1 MMRFIAILTVLLAAG
16 LILTG
21 CEEPTVKEVIRPVR
35 FLKLEDQTGFG
46 GNKYPGRA
54 EASTELNLGFEVS
67 GTIEKRPVDKGDMV
81 KQGELL
87 AVLDLRDFK
96 NEIAFAVAEA
106 DRNRAYRSRVAEAL
120 KSNAVAVQDLDDAD
134 ARLAQSRAAV
144 RIKRKAFEDA
154 HIYAPFDGTV
164 SWTYKEAGQRV
175 QAKENVLRLLDVST
189 MEFTIDIPEQI
200 IANVDRVKDVEII
213 FDAFPNRP
221 IPARIKEI
229 GTEASAGT
237 RTFPVTLAF
246 EQPEDITVQTGMAGV
261 ATGDP
266 SDIPGRGI
274 TADEFLLPVDAFFS
288 PDGKKTMVWVLDEES
303 MTVKGHEVQRGRL
316 TARGQFARGLKAGM
330 QVATHGA
337 QTLREGQ
344 KVTIATPIRRSEG
357 LDRESPT

>member
-1 MMRFIAILTVLLAAG
+1 MKRLSTILTVLVAAG

-21 CEEPTVKEVIRPVR
+21 CEEKTKPEIIRPVR
-35 FLKLEDQTGFG
+35 FITLEETAGFG

-54 EASTELNLGFEVS
+54 EATTELNMGFEVS
-67 GTIEKRPVDKGDMV
+67 GTIEERPVDKGDMV
-81 KQGELL
+81 EKGELL

-96 NEIAFAVAEA
+96 NELAFAIAEA

-134 ARLAQSRAAV
+134 ARLAQARAQV
-144 RIKRKAFEDA
+144 RIKRKALEDA
-154 HIYAPFDGTV
+154 HLYAPFDGTV
-164 SWTYKEAGQRV
+164 SWTYKEPGQRV
-175 QAKENVLRLLDVST
+175 QAKENVLRVLDLSLV
-189 MEFTIDIPEQI
+189 EFTINIPEQI
-200 IANVDRVKDVEII
+200 IAHVDRVKDITI
-213 FDAFPNRP
+213 TFDAFPNRP

-229 GTEASAGT
+229 GSEASAGT

-246 EQPEDITVQTGMAGV
+246 EQPEDIKIVTGMAGV

-266 SDIPGRGI
+266 SDLPGRGAA
-274 TADEFLLPVDAFFS
+274 ADSFLLPVDAFFS
-288 PDGKKTMVWVLDEES
+288 PDGKTTKVLVLDDES

-316 TARGQFARGLKAGM
+316 TTQGQLARGLKAGM

-344 KVTIATPIRRSEG
+344 KVTIAEPTRRS
-357 LDRESPT
+357 DRRTR

>member
-1 MMRFIAILTVLLAAG
+1 MKHLFTLLTVLLSAC
-16 LILTG
+16 LLLTG
-21 CEEPTVKEVIRPVR
+21 CEEKTKPEIIRPVK
-35 FLKLEDQTGFG
+35 FLKLEEQTGFG

-67 GTIEKRPVDKGDMV
+67 GTIEERPVDKGDTV
-81 KQGELL
+81 KQGQLL

-96 NEIAFAVAEA
+96 NEVAFAIAEA
-106 DRNRAYRSRVAEAL
+106 ERNRAYRSRVAEAL

-144 RIKRKAFEDA
+144 RIKRKALEDA

-175 QAKENVLRLLDVST
+175 QAKENVLRLLDIST
-189 MEFTIDIPEQI
+189 MEFTINVPEQI
-200 IANVDRVKDVEII
+200 IPNVDRVKDIEIT

-237 RTFPVTLAF
+237 RTYPVTLAF
-246 EQPEDITVQTGMAGV
+246 EQPEDIKIQTGMAGV

-266 SDIPGRGI
+266 SDMPGRGK
-274 TADEFLLPVDAFFS
+274 TADSFLLPVDAFFS

-303 MTVKGHEVQRGRL
+303 MTVKGHEVTRGKL
-316 TARGQFARGLKAGM
+316 TVQGQLAHGLKAGM

-344 KVTIATPIRRSEG
+344 KVTIAEPTRRS
-357 LDRESPT
+357 DRRTQ

>member
-1 MMRFIAILTVLLAAG
+1 VLLSAC

-21 CEEPTVKEVIRPVR
+21 CEEPTKPEVIRPVKVI
-35 FLKLEDQTGFG
+35 KLQETSGFG

-67 GTIEKRPVDKGDMV
+67 GTILERPVDKGDKV
-81 KQGELL
+81 KKGQLL

-96 NEIAFAVAEA
+96 NELAFAIAEA

-144 RIKRKAFEDA
+144 RIKRKALEDA
-154 HIYAPFDGTV
+154 HIYAPFDGSV

-175 QAKENVLRLLDVST
+175 QAKENVLRLLDIST
-189 MEFTIDIPEQI
+189 MEFTVDVPEQI
-200 IANVDRVKDVEII
+200 IPNMEYVKDITII
-213 FDAFPNRP
+213 FDAFPDRV
-221 IPARIKEI
+221 IPARVKEI

-246 EQPEDITVQTGMAGV
+246 AQPEDIKILPGMAGT

-266 SDIPGRGI
+266 SDAKMDEAEP
-274 TADEFLLPVDAFFS
+274 EFLLPVDAFFS
-288 PDGKKTMVWVLDEES
+288 PDGKVDKVWLIDES
-303 MTVKGHEVQRGRL
+303 TMTVKAQEVTRGRL
-316 TARGQFARGLKAGM
+316 TTRGQYTKGLKAGM
-330 QVATHGA
+330 VIAAAGA
-337 QTLREGQ
+337 NTLREGQ
-344 KVTIATPIRRSEG
+344 KITIAPPTRRSEG
-357 LDRESPT
+357 PDR